1 MSKQVILIR
10 TDLGM
15 SAGKAVS
22 QGAHSSVAV
31 VLDIMRKVDT
41 DEFDYEADTIDAIE
55 SLLNGTFTKIA
66 LRVTSEDELLDIY
79 NKARFMKIP
88 CSLITDSGKTEFD
101 GVPTNTA
108 VALGPDVGSKIDK
121 LTSHLKLL

>member
-10 TDLGM
+10 TDLAM

-22 QGAHSSVAV
+22 QGAHASVAV

-55 SLLNGTFTKIA
+55 SWLNGTFTKIA
-66 LRVTSEDELLDIY
+66 LRVNSEDELLDIY
-79 NKARFMKIP
+79 DKARFMKIP

-108 VALGPDVGSKIDK
+108 VALGPDVASKIDK